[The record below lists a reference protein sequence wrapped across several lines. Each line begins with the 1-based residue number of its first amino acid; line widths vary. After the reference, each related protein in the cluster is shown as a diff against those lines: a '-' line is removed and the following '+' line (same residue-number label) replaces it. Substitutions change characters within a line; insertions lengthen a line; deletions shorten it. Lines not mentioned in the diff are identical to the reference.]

1 MNWRAAA
8 VGMCLALLN
17 GAAWSAFLRS
27 VTPLSAELPGV
38 YAPPPESMRLAE
50 GRLDVNL
57 DTCADC
63 PEYALLGKGVM
74 GFYAPLHLKL
84 LWWVNAPAL
93 WLAANET
100 LRYGVRVVR
109 PWLFFPLASLQW
121 IVLGY
126 VGYGG
131 VRRYLARNREVVSS
145 RA

>member
-8 VGMCLALLN
+8 VGACLALLN
-17 GAAWSAFLRS
+17 GVAWSVFLRS
-27 VTPLSAELPGV
+27 ATPLSVELPGV
-38 YAPPPESMRLAE
+38 YAPPPEAIRLE
-50 GRLDVNL
+50 QGRLEVQL

-74 GFYAPLHLKL
+74 GLYAPLHLKL
-84 LWWVNAPAL
+84 LWWANAPAL
-93 WLAANET
+93 RLAAHET

-121 IVLGY
+121 IALGY

-131 VRRYLARNREVVSS
+131 LRRYLARNRQVISS
-145 RA
+145 GA